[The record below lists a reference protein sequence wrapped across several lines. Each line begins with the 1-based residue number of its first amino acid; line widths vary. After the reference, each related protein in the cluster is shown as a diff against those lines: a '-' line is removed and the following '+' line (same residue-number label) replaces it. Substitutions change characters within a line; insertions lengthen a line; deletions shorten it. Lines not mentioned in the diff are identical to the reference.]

1 MARAEAAS
9 ASARADSI
17 KGLAQSIANP
27 AYRRLLTA
35 EPALRR
41 AVPALIIAFLLT
53 IGVGAVVQ
61 VLDHHRQAI
70 AEATHDI
77 DNVADFV
84 VGALRPAGRRGKGRH
99 HAARSAGARALD
111 PRHRL
116 RPPHPA
122 QQRRRRH
129 HRDRSRRRP
138 DRLAPDRRARRDAA
152 ADHPRRQ
159 RRRARNHARRRQPGL
174 RDGADA
180 GRRPRPVERLPVAE
194 RCARALALR
203 HHADRHAHR
212 HHRLRAADPRLC
224 LPLAGHPRARGRRDL
239 RHRAQPHRHRA
250 QPRPLRPVGL
260 GPRPRPH
267 LLVAFDVRD
276 PGPRAAR
283 RPDDLR
289 RGQPARSSRR
299 HQALRGRGPARR
311 RQDQRHRP

>member
-70 AEATHDI
+70 AEAIHDI

-84 VGALRPAGRRGKGRH
+84 SERF
-99 HAARSAGARALD
+99 
-111 PRHRL
+111 
-116 RPPHPA
+116 
-122 QQRRRRH
+122 
-129 HRDRSRRRP
+129 
-138 DRLAPDRRARRDAA
+138 DRLASAEKGDTTRRDLLERALSTRATAFGRRILLSNADGIITATAPAGGPIGSRLIDVLGETQPLTILGASAGVLEITLADGSRAFATVRTLA
-152 ADHPRRQ
+152 AD
-159 RRRARNHARRRQPGL
+159 
-174 RDGADA
+174 
-180 GRRPRPVERLPVAE
+180 PRPVERLPVAQ

-203 HHADRHAHR
+203 HHADRHADG
-212 HHRLRAADPRLC
+212 HHRLRAADPGLC
-224 LPLAGHPRARGRRDL
+224 LPLAGHPRARGRCDL

-260 GPRPRPH
+260 GPRARPH

-276 PGPRAAR
+276 PRAC
-283 RPDDLR
+283 RP
-289 RGQPARSSRR
+289 ATI
-299 HQALRGRGPARR
+299 
-311 RQDQRHRP
+311 

>member
-1 MARAEAAS
+1 MARAETAS

-84 VGALRPAGRRGKGRH
+84 SERF
-99 HAARSAGARALD
+99 
-111 PRHRL
+111 
-116 RPPHPA
+116 
-122 QQRRRRH
+122 
-129 HRDRSRRRP
+129 
-138 DRLAPDRRARRDAA
+138 DRLAGAEKGDTTRRDLLERALSTRATAFGRRILLSNADGIITATAPAGGPIGSRLIDVLGETPAA
-152 ADHPRRQ
+152 HHPRRQ
-159 RRRARNHARRRQPGL
+159 RGRAGNHARRRQPGL
-174 RDGADA
+174 RNRADA
-180 GRRPRPVERLPVAE
+180 GLHPRPVERLPVAE
-194 RCARALALR
+194 RRARALALR

-212 HHRLRAADPRLC
+212 HHRLRAADPGLC
-224 LPLAGHPRARGRRDL
+224 LPLAGHARARSRRDL

-250 QPRPLRPVGL
+250 EPRPLRPVGL
-260 GPRPRPH
+260 GPRARPH

-276 PGPRAAR
+276 PGPCTRATT
-283 RPDDLR
+283 
-289 RGQPARSSRR
+289 
-299 HQALRGRGPARR
+299 
-311 RQDQRHRP
+311 